1 MLANNLTL
9 YSDSKQIK
17 NNCFQFFAKC
27 FKRGRFEMRRNVTQM
42 ETEEAKEEQDATG
55 NVLILLWQ
63 N

>member
-1 MLANNLTL
+1 
-9 YSDSKQIK
+9 
-17 NNCFQFFAKC
+17 
-27 FKRGRFEMRRNVTQM
+27 MRRNVTQM